1 MKLLLV
7 SSLCCAL
14 LGTNAYTIIESNKLL
29 DEARATVT
37 LERDIAYADGYRTA
51 LFDVAVGA
59 CDHLEQAEYVQCK
72 SRFDTLVE
80 RLSAQGKQA
89 QGVTNE

>member
-14 LGTNAYTIIESNKLL
+14 LGTNAYTIIESNKVL

-37 LERDIAYADGYRTA
+37 MERDIAYADGYQTA
-51 LFDVAVGA
+51 LSDIIVGA
-59 CDHLEQAEYVQCK
+59 CQHIPEGEDYDQCE
-72 SRFDTLVE
+72 SRFEGVVT
-80 RLSAQGKQA
+80 RLSELGAI
-89 QGVTNE
+89 VTMKE